1 MYWYWQYQFES
12 CFINLQHS
20 QWFTHSSKRY
30 LLLYFIR
37 LSSLNLPPLLTKS
50 ALASCFSMSSNRN
63 LASHIG
69 HYCWL
74 ELLEQAGVNI
84 LNFSKII
91 NTHQLELT
99 SKQSKGQI
107 LYLLSSQ
114 EYNKL
119 NEKKTQNLLRNSTSN
134 GLPYMVIH
142 NILIS

>member
-1 MYWYWQYQFES
+1 MQQQNIGGEKT
-12 CFINLQHS
+12 
-20 QWFTHSSKRY
+20 FTGVLFSKSLKWALTWVPVYKLFKNVRPTNAHLTSKRY
-30 LLLYFIR
+30 LLLYFIW
-37 LSSLNLPPLLTKS
+37 LSSLNLPSLLTKS

-107 LYLLSSQ
+107 LYLLSFQ
-114 EYNKL
+114 E
-119 NEKKTQNLLRNSTSN
+119 
-134 GLPYMVIH
+134 
-142 NILIS
+142 